1 MKKLI
6 IVLLGGVIL
15 VGCSK
20 PRTMEYYMQHEKEGL
35 AKQKECEKLANP
47 FADPECVSAV
57 DAIAK
62 IQRDKM
68 ADSMIKMKM

>member
-6 IVLLGGVIL
+6 TILLGGVIL
-15 VGCSK
+15 IGCSK
-20 PRTMEYYMQHEKEGL
+20 PHTMEYYMQHEEEAL
-35 AKQKECEKLANP
+35 VKQKKCEKLANP

-57 DAIAK
+57 DAVAK

-68 ADSMIKMKM
+68 ADSMLKMKM